1 MADLEEAEKAELRKK
16 YWLDPVAFMQEVL
29 SDWFYKPLTWMH
41 RGYLAII
48 LRRTDFLPKY
58 GELDKIIK
66 NFVYKNDPWDKDEEG
81 KPLFRL
87 EKDGS
92 ISLTISKN
100 TEIMMPRG
108 IGKTTVANGA
118 DIFIGAYKLW
128 NFVLK
133 IGETAT
139 HAQAQLINCRNQ
151 FEFNNKLRW
160 LFGEM
165 KGRGSWSQE
174 EFQLSN
180 GFIMA
185 ATGRG
190 GQVRGRNVDGKRPDF
205 IHLDDVEDKESVS
218 TPEQRDKTL
227 NWFMGDV
234 LPALGEL
241 QHDCT
246 ILLNGTLLHNEAL
259 LVKLG
264 KDPTFTTVVLSVL
277 DSDGEPVFPDYM
289 NLEKLERK
297 KDTYVRQGKLD
308 LFYLEY
314 FNQLVNEDTM
324 QLPPSLISR
333 EVLERPIARAL
344 AHDPAISK
352 KKSADEAAFAVVGL
366 YPAGRFQIEYVEG
379 FRGMTPQEARDKFF
393 SLRRLWSE
401 PDIPFFCGLETV
413 AYQEALYDLITEK
426 MSADGDWFQLE
437 KIRFSQEKKARILGQ
452 LQPRYR
458 AGVMHHR
465 REFPVYESEMREF
478 PAGHDDQLD
487 VVAMALSML
496 QPLYAAAS
504 EKIVDS
510 SYESVSYYD
519 TDAGE
524 SGGL

>member
-1 MADLEEAEKAELRKK
+1 MEDDEALKIQLRKK
-16 YWLDPVAFMQEVL
+16 YYLDPVAFMQEL
-29 SDWFYKPLTWMH
+29 LGDWFYKPLTWMH
-41 RGYLAII
+41 RGYLAIM
-48 LRRTDFLPKY
+48 LRRTDFLQKY

-66 NFVYKNDPWDKDEEG
+66 NFVYKNDPWDQNEVG
-81 KPLFRL
+81 KPLFHL
-87 EKDGS
+87 EEDGTV
-92 ISLTISKN
+92 SLTISRN

-108 IGKTTVANGA
+108 IGKTTLANGK
-118 DIFIGAYKLW
+118 DVFVGCYKEW
-128 NFVLK
+128 DFVLK

-139 HAQAQLINCRNQ
+139 HAQTQLINCRNQ
-151 FEFNNKLRW
+151 FEFNPKLRW

-165 KGRGSWSQE
+165 KGKGSWSQE
-174 EFQLSN
+174 EFELSN
-180 GFIMA
+180 GFVMA

-190 GQVRGRNVDGKRPDF
+190 GQVRGRNVNGKRPDY
-205 IHLDDVEDKESVS
+205 IQLDDVEDKESVS

-241 QHDCT
+241 QRDCT

-264 KDPTFTTVVLSVL
+264 RDPTFTTIVLSVL
-277 DSDGEPVFPDYM
+277 DSEGEPVFPEYM
-289 NLEKLERK
+289 DLEKLERK
-297 KDTYVRQGKLD
+297 KQTYIRQGKLD

-324 QLPPSLISR
+324 QLPPSLIER
-333 EVLERPIARAL
+333 EVLERPLARAL

-352 KKSADEAAFAVVGL
+352 KKNADEAAFAVVGL

-393 SLRRLWSE
+393 ELRRKWKGE
-401 PDIPFFCGLETV
+401 DIPFFCGLETV

-437 KIRFSQEKKARILGQ
+437 KLKFSQEKRARILGQ

-458 AGVMHHR
+458 ARVLHHR
-465 REFPVYESEMREF
+465 REFPVYEAEMREF

-510 SYESVSYYD
+510 SYESVSYYESE
-519 TDAGE
+519 AGE

>member
-58 GELDKIIK
+58 GELDKIVK
-66 NFVYKNDPWDKDEEG
+66 NFVYKNDPWDKNEEG

-289 NLEKLERK
+289 DLEKL
-297 KDTYVRQGKLD
+297 
-308 LFYLEY
+308 
-314 FNQLVNEDTM
+314 
-324 QLPPSLISR
+324 
-333 EVLERPIARAL
+333 
-344 AHDPAISK
+344 
-352 KKSADEAAFAVVGL
+352 
-366 YPAGRFQIEYVEG
+366 
-379 FRGMTPQEARDKFF
+379 
-393 SLRRLWSE
+393 
-401 PDIPFFCGLETV
+401 
-413 AYQEALYDLITEK
+413 
-426 MSADGDWFQLE
+426 
-437 KIRFSQEKKARILGQ
+437 
-452 LQPRYR
+452 
-458 AGVMHHR
+458 
-465 REFPVYESEMREF
+465 
-478 PAGHDDQLD
+478 
-487 VVAMALSML
+487 
-496 QPLYAAAS
+496 
-504 EKIVDS
+504 
-510 SYESVSYYD
+510 
-519 TDAGE
+519 
-524 SGGL
+524 

>member
-1 MADLEEAEKAELRKK
+1 MPILSDEEKALLRKR
-16 YWLDPVAFMQEVL
+16 YYLDPVAFMQEVL
-29 SDWFYKPLTWMH
+29 SDWFFTPLNWMH

-66 NFVYKNDPWDKDEEG
+66 NFVYKKDPWDKTEKG
-81 KPLFRL
+81 KPLFSL
-87 EKDGS
+87 NPDGS
-92 ISLTISKN
+92 VSLTISRN

-118 DIFIGAYKLW
+118 HVFIGCFKEW

-133 IGETAT
+133 IGETINHSCT
-139 HAQAQLINCRNQ
+139 QLENCRKQ
-151 FEFNNKLRW
+151 FEYNNKLKSI
-160 LFGEM
+160 FGEL
-165 KGRGSWSQE
+165 KGNGRWAQDI
-174 EFQLSN
+174 FQLSN
-180 GFIMA
+180 GFTMA

-190 GQVRGRNVDGKRPDF
+190 GQVRGRNVDGARPDF
-205 IHLDDVEDKESVS
+205 IHLDDVEDQESVS
-218 TPEQRDKTL
+218 TPEQRNKTL
-227 NWFMGDV
+227 EWFMGDV
-234 LPALGEL
+234 LPARGKLKNTS
-241 QHDCT
+241 T

-264 KDPTFTTVVLSVL
+264 RDPTFTTIVLSVL
-277 DSDGEPVFPDYM
+277 DADGNPVFPEYM
-289 NLEKLERK
+289 DAEKIQME
-297 KDTYVRQGKLD
+297 KDTYIRQGKLD
-308 LFYLEY
+308 RFYLEY

-324 QLPPSLISR
+324 ALPPKLINR
-333 EVLERPIARAL
+333 ETLSRPIARAL

-366 YPAGRFQIEYVEG
+366 YPAGHFQIEYVDG

-393 SLRRLWSE
+393 ELRRLWAE

-426 MSADGDWFQLE
+426 MYADGDYFLLE
-437 KIRFSQEKKARILGQ
+437 KLKFNQEKGARILGQ

-458 AGVMHHR
+458 AGLLHHR
-465 REFPVYESEMREF
+465 REFPVYEAEMREF

-496 QPLYAAAS
+496 QPLYASAA
-504 EKIVDS
+504 EKTLDS
-510 SYESVSYYD
+510 SYESASYYS